1 MSAATV
7 DAPYTLR
14 HIEQML
20 GLGRSTITSLISAGF
35 VAPVRGARNEY
46 RFSFQDVVLLRTAHD
61 LRSARIPPRR
71 VLRSLQLLRE
81 QLPAELPLSGL
92 RITAVGNDVAVRDG
106 DAQRDVVTGQ
116 LLLDLEVAPSAG
128 TVALLQRQPKPAPQP
143 ELDAGDWFARGERLE
158 TQGQFDAAE
167 QAYRQALA
175 VDSAHAD
182 AYLNLGAMLC
192 EDGRH
197 DEAVGLY
204 DQAVAHCPSVAPL
217 HFNRAIALEDQQR
230 EREALAS
237 YERALELAPDL
248 ADAHYN
254 AARLY
259 DRLGQAQGAL
269 RHFNAYRRLQQR

>member
-1 MSAATV
+1 MSAAAG

-20 GLGRSTITSLISAGF
+20 GLGRSTITSLIGAGF
-35 VAPVRGARNEY
+35 VSPVRGARNEF

-61 LRSARIPPRR
+61 LRAARIPPRR

-128 TVALLQRQPKPAPQP
+128 TVALLQRQPKPVPLP
-143 ELDAGDWFARGERLE
+143 EPDAGDWFARGERLE

-167 QAYRQALA
+167 QAYRRALA
-175 VDSAHAD
+175 VDALHAD

-197 DEAVGLY
+197 DEAAALY
-204 DQAVAHCPSVAPL
+204 DRAVAHCPSVAPL